1 MASYVHTQ
9 DKPTRTEAALW
20 RRRILWTL
28 AIWGGAVAL
37 LGAGGAFA
45 ALPLPL
51 LAPLAALGMT
61 APVAAYAGLPRLR
74 AVVHSWSVESL
85 TAFHLWRIG
94 AAAMFFAYG
103 AAGELPGLFVR
114 NAAWGD
120 LIAGLLVI
128 PALALPV
135 LVRARFLAFHLFG
148 LADFVLAVGT
158 GLAFSLADD
167 RQMAT
172 IATFPLV
179 MIPLFGVGVS
189 GASHII
195 ALDLLRRGRG

>member
-1 MASYVHTQ
+1 M
-9 DKPTRTEAALW
+9 
-20 RRRILWTL
+20 
-28 AIWGGAVAL
+28 
-37 LGAGGAFA
+37 
-45 ALPLPL
+45 
-51 LAPLAALGMT
+51 
-61 APVAAYAGLPRLR
+61 
-74 AVVHSWSVESL
+74 
-85 TAFHLWRIG
+85 
-94 AAAMFFAYG
+94 
-103 AAGELPGLFVR
+103 
-114 NAAWGD
+114 
-120 LIAGLLVI
+120 I

-135 LVRARFLAFHLFG
+135 LGRARFLAFHLFG